1 MSAIVIRETMRR
13 HLTNIG
19 YIIFVVLLAI
29 VAFGVARFD
38 RPGSVW
44 PSLIW
49 LLAVIAGCGPI
60 GPEFSSGT
68 LQLVLVKPVNRSA
81 YLLSRVAGVVAV
93 IWIAALVAFA
103 AESIGRLIWHGP
115 LPWTALVNTLTDS
128 ILVVALLTL
137 LGSVT
142 RAYFN
147 VAIFMALQFGIS
159 ITIGILG
166 MIRSAPPQIARALG
180 VIDHNLFP
188 DAPPRIDRNW
198 ILLVLS
204 NAAVALLLA
213 CFAFRNR
220 EVPYGAD

>member
-1 MSAIVIRETMRR
+1 MSLIVIRETMRR
-13 HLTNIG
+13 HLTHIG
-19 YIIFVVLLAI
+19 FIVFVVLLAI

-49 LLAVIAGCGPI
+49 LLAVITGCGPI

-68 LQLVLVKPVNRSA
+68 LQLILVKPVNRSA
-81 YLLSRVAGVVAV
+81 YLLSRVSGVTGVV
-93 IWIAALVAFA
+93 WIATLVAFC
-103 AESIGRLIWHGP
+103 AETFGRLLWHGP
-115 LPWTALVNTLTDS
+115 LPWSALVNTLTDS
-128 ILVVALLTL
+128 VLVIALLTL
-137 LGSVT
+137 LGSLT

-147 VAIFMALQFGIS
+147 VAIFLALQFGIS

-166 MIRSAPPQIARALG
+166 MIRRAPPQIARALT
-180 VIDHNLFP
+180 VIDRNLFP
-188 DAPPRIDRNW
+188 DAPPQIDRDW

-204 NAAVALLLA
+204 NAAIALLIA